1 MASAEATVG
10 RALKAAA
17 ARLPELFAPGTRLV
31 VGYSGGQDSTCL
43 VHALSRPRARLE
55 VVAAHVD
62 HALRPDSA
70 ETAERAREAAAAMG
84 VACEVGR
91 VDVGAYRRGLP
102 AWSVQQ
108 AARAARYHVLAR
120 VARQQQAAALLV
132 AHTADD
138 QAETVLLNLLRGSG
152 LAGLA
157 GMPLEERLEPRR
169 LGPPLTEPPTDASE
183 LSLQVGPELLEK
195 RDKGGV
201 LLARPLLKVTR
212 ATTLAYCAEAGL
224 TVIEDASNQARD
236 FTRNRIRLDLLPTL
250 EGFNPSIREVLARTA
265 DLAGEDVAALEA
277 VVETIFASVVRTVH
291 GDSLELDLRLFQA
304 QPRALQRR
312 LLRRGLQSL
321 QGSLVDVRAAP
332 IDDALEVIQSGSP
345 SSTYHLPHGVEMCI
359 NSTTILLRL
368 YGKARRPSRANTW
381 DYRIPQL

>member
-1 MASAEATVG
+1 M
-10 RALKAAA
+10 
-17 ARLPELFAPGTRLV
+17 
-31 VGYSGGQDSTCL
+31 
-43 VHALSRPRARLE
+43 
-55 VVAAHVD
+55 
-62 HALRPDSA
+62 
-70 ETAERAREAAAAMG
+70 
-84 VACEVGR
+84 
-91 VDVGAYRRGLP
+91 
-102 AWSVQQ
+102 QQ

-120 VARQQQAAALLV
+120 VAREQQAAALLV

-169 LGPPLTEPPTDASE
+169 LGPPPTEPPTDASE

-201 LLARPLLKVTR
+201 RLARPLLKVPR

-265 DLAGEDVAALEA
+265 DLAGEDVAALDA
-277 VVETIFASVVRTVH
+277 VVEAIFASVVRNVH

-332 IDDALEVIQSGSP
+332 IDDALEVIQSGSL

-368 YGKARRPSRANTW
+368 YGKARRPNRANTW
-381 DYRIPQL
+381 DYGVPQL